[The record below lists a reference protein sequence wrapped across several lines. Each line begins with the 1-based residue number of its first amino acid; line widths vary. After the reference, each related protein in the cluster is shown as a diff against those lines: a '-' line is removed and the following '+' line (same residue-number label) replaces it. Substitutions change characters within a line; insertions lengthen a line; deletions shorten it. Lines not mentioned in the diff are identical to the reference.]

1 METKNRNIDTVKKIF
16 FILYLLCIFYFI
28 DISTSIAATQGDTIV
43 SDIVTKFHNELSK
56 YESVMLKY
64 AKVIFYWCAVLE
76 VAWLGVKMSLGSSDI
91 RETIKNFCFVL
102 LAAGFFLAIINNY
115 HTWTW
120 NIINGLKSIAGEATT
135 IMDASDK
142 PFTVGIDL
150 SKSLFEQTKL
160 LKPMDSLAY
169 ILAGMAVLFCFA
181 LISLQII
188 LIKCECI
195 VAMCASSV
203 LLGLG
208 ATSFLRDY
216 AINALR
222 YVFAVAF
229 KLMTM
234 QLVMGVGIN
243 FITQLQIAE
252 DMTWGQIGVTI
263 SFCVI
268 FYCLV
273 KTLPDVV
280 AGIIQGSHVSSGQ
293 ALTSTV
299 MAMGAGLA
307 GAGMAAGSGIANIGR
322 AAQAAKA
329 QGAEGVGGM
338 VRGTAS
344 NLWNASR
351 EANHEKGLRQGSVAS
366 SLRDQIERARV
377 ESAAKSQSKKD

>member
-1 METKNRNIDTVKKIF
+1 MKNMKIIKIAF
-16 FILYLLCIFYFI
+16 FIGVLLFVLCYCNTITAF
-28 DISTSIAATQGDTIV
+28 AAMQGDTIV
-43 SDIVTKFHNELSK
+43 SDIVTKFNNELSK

-64 AKVIFYWCAVLE
+64 AKVLFYWCAVLE
-76 VAWLGVKMSLGSSDI
+76 VAWLGIKMALGTSDI

-102 LAAGFFLAIINNY
+102 LAAGFFLAVINNY

-120 NIINGLKSIAGEATT
+120 NVINGLKSIAGEATT
-135 IMDASDK
+135 ITDASDK
-142 PFTVGIDL
+142 PFTVGL
-150 SKSLFEQTKL
+150 KL
-160 LKPMDSLAY
+160 AQSIFDRGGFNPVNLVVY
-169 ILAGMAVLFCFA
+169 VLAGMAVLFCFA
-181 LISLQII
+181 LITLQII

-195 VAMCASSV
+195 VAMCASSI

-229 KLMTM
+229 KLMVM

-243 FITQLQIAE
+243 FIQQLAITE
-252 DMTWGQIGVTI
+252 DMGWDQIGLTI
-263 SFCVI
+263 CFCVI

-280 AGIIQGSHVSSGQ
+280 AGIIQGSHVSTGN

-299 MAMGAGLA
+299 TAMGAGLA
-307 GAGMAAGSGIANIGR
+307 GLGMAAGSGVANIGR

-329 QGAEGVGGM
+329 QGAQGVGGM
-338 VRGTAS
+338 VKGTAS
-344 NLWNASR
+344 NLWNATR
-351 EANHEKGLRQGSVAS
+351 EASHNKGQRNGTVAS
-366 SLRDQIERARV
+366 SLRERIEAARL
-377 ESAAKSQSKKD
+377 EAAKSQEKKD

>member
-1 METKNRNIDTVKKIF
+1 
-16 FILYLLCIFYFI
+16 
-28 DISTSIAATQGDTIV
+28 
-43 SDIVTKFHNELSK
+43 
-56 YESVMLKY
+56 MLKY
-64 AKVIFYWCAVLE
+64 AKQLFYWCAVLE
-76 VAWLGVKMSLGSSDI
+76 VAWLGIKMSLGASDI

-115 HTWTW
+115 HTWAW
-120 NIINGLKSIAGEATT
+120 NLINGLKDIAGEVGNTT
-135 IMDASDK
+135 NSSDN
-142 PFTVGIDL
+142 PFKTGLDI
-150 SKSLFEQTKL
+150 
-160 LKPMDSLAY
+160 
-169 ILAGMAVLFCFA
+169 AVLLFKK
-181 LISLQII
+181 ISITEVGMSIGYIATGLII
-188 LIKCECI
+188 LICFTLITAQIVFIKCECI
-195 VAMCASSV
+195 IAMCASSI
-203 LLGLG
+203 LIGLG
-208 ATSFLRDY
+208 ASSIMRNY
-216 AINALR
+216 AINVLR
-222 YVFAVAF
+222 YIVSVAF
-229 KLMTM
+229 KLMVM
-234 QLVMGVGIN
+234 QIVIGVGMN
-243 FITQLQIAE
+243 FISELKSVNSI
-252 DMTWGQIGVTI
+252 DMAQCLVSIGVAI
-263 SFCVI
+263 VL
-268 FYCLV
+268 YALV
-273 KTLPDVV
+273 KQLPDTV